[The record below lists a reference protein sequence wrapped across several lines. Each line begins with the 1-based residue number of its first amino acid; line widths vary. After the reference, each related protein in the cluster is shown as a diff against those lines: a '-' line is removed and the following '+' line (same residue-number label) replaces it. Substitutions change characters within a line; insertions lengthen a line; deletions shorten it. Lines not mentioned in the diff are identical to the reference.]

1 MLWAQ
6 MANGL
11 IRSRENPPSGSAR
24 ETTLESTPRSTA
36 DKHPDSA
43 FWLHSATHTVNI
55 SMISDLLSSRRHL
68 QRSLAISSAA
78 LFISCGVGEAAE
90 FKFGFGTGKVPPGYT
105 QISPQMTYD
114 PKRGFGFLDSGSVA
128 ATDEPSASVFAVNVD
143 EGNYDVTIHFGDS
156 ASATSTT
163 VKAESRRLVVENVET
178 VPGKFESRTFTVNVR
193 KPAINTGGVTLLNG
207 REKGPPPAPDW
218 DDYLT
223 FEFNGKNP
231 GVISLEIKPAKDAI
245 TLFVAG
251 DSTVTDQAREPYT
264 GWGQMLPRFF
274 QQGVAVSNQAESGL
288 ALFSFER
295 QKRLEKVLSM
305 MKKGD
310 YLFIQFGHNDQ
321 KDKRPDAGPFTT
333 YKANLKRF
341 IEAAR
346 GKGGIPVLVTPME
359 RRRFEKDGKQ
369 AATLS
374 DYADAVRQVGNEE
387 QVPVIDL
394 NAMSMKLYAALGPE
408 KSTKAFVHYPAN
420 TFPGQDKPLKDDT
433 HHSTYGGY
441 ELARCV
447 VEGIKASV
455 PSLAAHLVKDTGTFD
470 PSNPD
475 APEKVRIPASP
486 LKGPTEKPAG
496 N

>member
-1 MLWAQ
+1 M
-6 MANGL
+6 
-11 IRSRENPPSGSAR
+11 PS
-24 ETTLESTPRSTA
+24 
-36 DKHPDSA
+36 
-43 FWLHSATHTVNI
+43 
-55 SMISDLLSSRRHL
+55 
-68 QRSLAISSAA
+68 
-78 LFISCGVGEAAE
+78 
-90 FKFGFGTGKVPPGYT
+90 GYT
-105 QISPQMTYD
+105 QFTPQMNYD
-114 PKRGFGFLDSGSVA
+114 AKRGFGFLESASAAVA
-128 ATDEPSASVFAVNVD
+128 DTSSASVFAVDVD
-143 EGNYDVTIHFGDS
+143 EGNYDVTIRFGDS

-163 VKAESRRLVVENVET
+163 VKVESRRLVVEKVET

-193 KPAINTGGVTLLNG
+193 KPAISTGGVTSLNG

-223 FEFNGKNP
+223 FEFNGKHP
-231 GVISLEIKPAKDAI
+231 GVASLEIKPAKDAI
-245 TLFVAG
+245 TVFVAG

-264 GWGQMLPRFF
+264 GWGQILPRFF

-288 ALFSFER
+288 ALFSFEH
-295 QKRLEKVLSM
+295 QKRLEKILSM

-346 GKGGIPVLVTPME
+346 GKDGVPVLVTPME
-359 RRRFEKDGKQ
+359 RRRFDKDGQ
-369 AATLS
+369 QTATLA
-374 DYADAVRQVGNEE
+374 DYAEAVRQVGSEE

-394 NAMSMKLYAALGPE
+394 NAMSLKLYSALGPE

-447 VEGIKASV
+447 VEGIKATM
-455 PSLAAHLVKDTGTFD
+455 PALAAHLVKDAGTFD
-470 PSNPD
+470 PSTPD
-475 APEKVRIPASP
+475 APEKVNIPVSP
-486 LKGPTEKPAG
+486 VKGPTEKPAG